1 MNYQEFEQH
10 FRYEQLALDHQLQL
24 DPKAVDYER
33 LDKDWTMV
41 RGLMGGTWA
50 GHFSAGMLLLASVA
64 IAIYGS
70 SQLTLLIPAL
80 ISIASITVYLI
91 VIPVYRLP
99 TENLERFTVAELSQ
113 ELLNGQHSLN
123 RRFKADKIFLFPFL
137 VLGWLWVMNVRFGV
151 DPILN
156 PELLPSGTLF
166 YTALAVLA
174 FYTLGTWMERQ
185 ANVQYGEVQQ
195 KLRSYVDEDY
205 V

>member
-1 MNYQEFEQH
+1 MQTQATNLNATAL
-10 FRYEQLALDHQLQL
+10 LALLQANA
-24 DPKAVDYER
+24 PP
-33 LDKDWTMV
+33 
-41 RGLMGGTWA
+41 
-50 GHFSAGMLLLASVA
+50 
-64 IAIYGS
+64 
-70 SQLTLLIPAL
+70 IPQ
-80 ISIASITVYLI
+80 TQ
-91 VIPVYRLP
+91 PGEQRR
-99 TENLERFTVAELSQ
+99 EKE
-113 ELLNGQHSLN
+113 LN

-137 VLGWLWVMNVRFGV
+137 VLGWLWVLNVRFGV